1 MEQNFASAYVLAFE
15 RQKQISDGTFVPLR
29 RKRAAQVQDTIVTV
43 CNYFFESNF
52 DLHFEYAL
60 QLPVISGGGGG
71 LQRKHF
77 GNFFYQEKLS
87 IMTLHNLMFRSLYC
101 LE

>member
-1 MEQNFASAYVLAFE
+1 MDVSNKTFIASMEQNFANAYVLAFE

-29 RKRAAQVQDTIVTV
+29 RRRAAQVQDTIVTV

-60 QLPVISGGGGG
+60 QLLGISGGGGG
-71 LQRKHF
+71 GFKENILAI
-77 GNFFYQEKLS
+77 FFIKR
-87 IMTLHNLMFRSLYC
+87 N
-101 LE
+101 